1 MKFFKGIGL
10 GVLLGLMVVACS
22 AFNYVRYG
30 LGIDPNKSLDQQVL
44 LGVSAKD
51 DVPLVYKCST
61 SAQAKSPCVVV
72 PTDEWTRL
80 RADYGAMEEQ
90 LKACQKK

>member
-1 MKFFKGIGL
+1 MKRGFSIGL
-10 GVLLGLMVVACS
+10 LMGLVLVSCS

-30 LGIDPNKSLDQQVL
+30 LGIDPAKPLDQQVL
-44 LGVSAKD
+44 LAVQPKD
-51 DVPLVYKCST
+51 DVPLIYKCST
-61 SAQAKSPCVVV
+61 SPQAKSPCVVI
-72 PTDEWTRL
+72 PTQEWTRL